1 MAKAKY
7 SDYLSS
13 NGYITLNKE
22 DYNKAFNKTYTYLK
36 IYNTRADFK
45 VYINNSSDYISVGQ
59 GEIFEL
65 KDFAINTLKIVPNV
79 YSEVSRLQFILLD

>member
-13 NGYITLNKE
+13 NGYITLKE
-22 DYNKAFNKTYTYLK
+22 DYNKVFNKTYTYLK
-36 IYNTRADFK
+36 IYNVRADFK
-45 VYINNSSDYISVGQ
+45 VYINNSSDYIEIGQ

-65 KDFAINTLKIVPNV
+65 KDFAINTLKIVPDV

>member
-13 NGYITLNKE
+13 NGYITFKE

-36 IYNTRADFK
+36 IYNVCSDFK

-65 KDFAINTLKIVPNV
+65 KDFAINTLKIVPDV

>member
-13 NGYITLNKE
+13 NGYITLKE
-22 DYNKAFNKTYTYLK
+22 DYNKVFDKTYTYLK
-36 IYNTRADFK
+36 IYSMADFK
-45 VYINNSSDYISVGQ
+45 VYINNSSNYISVGQ

-65 KDFAINTLKIVPNV
+65 KDFAINTLKIVPDV
-79 YSEVSRLQFILLD
+79 YSDVSKLQFILLD

>member
-13 NGYITLNKE
+13 NGYITLDKE
-22 DYNKAFNKTYTYLK
+22 DYNKAFNKTYTYLR
-36 IYNTRADFK
+36 IHSMADFK
-45 VYINNSSDYISVGQ
+45 VYINNSSNYIEIGQ
-59 GEIFEL
+59 GETFEL

-79 YSEVSRLQFILLD
+79 YSDVSKLQFILLD